1 MGNAKDLINIYA
13 NAEVCRIR
21 ALNLADEVKGSRE
34 SEIAFIKANVMPVE
48 KTVEM
53 LEEAHAKY
61 KPRLFRCRDAV
72 ATAER
77 QKKEC
82 ARLFYNALCTTVY
95 GDSNTR
101 SQGIMNSALIAEH
114 MCIEPYE
121 ADALMHEAVLAGYT
135 SKQGG
140 MYVV

>member
-1 MGNAKDLINIYA
+1 MENAKVLIRIYGD
-13 NAEVCRIR
+13 AEVCRLR
-21 ALNLADEVKGSRE
+21 ALNLYDKVRANRE

-48 KTVEM
+48 KTVAL
-53 LEEAHAKY
+53 LEETHAKY

-82 ARLFYNALCTTVY
+82 ARLFYNALCATVY

-114 MCIEPYE
+114 MCVEPYE
-121 ADALMHEAVLAGYT
+121 ADVLMHEAVLAGYT